1 MNDAEDDRHLHLV
14 RVGKDEEVFRAVPG
28 GVETEGVTVVGKH
41 TNDGRLM
48 VARRNVPSGVEQVQ
62 RLGEKVVVDEA
73 SIHGEDAHE
82 QDDVATEEE
91 DRRDLVEFLA

>member
-1 MNDAEDDRHLHLV
+1 
-14 RVGKDEEVFRAVPG
+14 
-28 GVETEGVTVVGKH
+28 
-41 TNDGRLM
+41 
-48 VARRNVPSGVEQVQ
+48 VEQVQ